1 MKNISLVLSGGGA
14 RGIAHIG
21 VINFLEKEGFVIKNI
36 GGTSMG
42 AIVGAIYAEGKLKE
56 YEEFLRNLNTKEV
69 IKLLDFSLSSPGL
82 IDGNKIVKKL
92 KSFLPTE
99 NIEYLDKNF
108 FCIATDIQNGKEIV
122 FKKGNLLQ
130 AVHASFAIPF
140 VFTPVINNNNI
151 LVDGGVLNNIP
162 VNHISNKYP
171 VVAVCANSSQK
182 LDTKLIEII
191 SKKTETNERTDKVEK
206 YISKFIPKKKKNS
219 MSYHKILDEA
229 LHLLIEKNSNTNLKN
244 NPPEIL
250 INIPR
255 EIAGTF
261 DFLKAEK
268 LIEAGEYL
276 AEKAIYQ

>member
-1 MKNISLVLSGGGA
+1 
-14 RGIAHIG
+14 
-21 VINFLEKEGFVIKNI
+21 
-36 GGTSMG
+36 
-42 AIVGAIYAEGKLKE
+42 
-56 YEEFLRNLNTKEV
+56 
-69 IKLLDFSLSSPGL
+69 
-82 IDGNKIVKKL
+82 
-92 KSFLPTE
+92 
-99 NIEYLDKNF
+99 
-108 FCIATDIQNGKEIV
+108 
-122 FKKGNLLQ
+122 
-130 AVHASFAIPF
+130 
-140 VFTPVINNNNI
+140 
-151 LVDGGVLNNIP
+151 
-162 VNHISNKYP
+162 
-171 VVAVCANSSQK
+171 VAVCANSSQK
-182 LDTKLIEII
+182 LDAKLIEII

>member
-182 LDTKLIEII
+182 LDAKLIEII

>member
-56 YEEFLRNLNTKEV
+56 YEEFLKNLNTKEV

-162 VNHISNKYP
+162 VNHISRKYP
-171 VVAVCANSSQK
+171 VIAVCANSSQK
-182 LDTKLIEII
+182 LDAKLIEII

>member
-56 YEEFLRNLNTKEV
+56 YEEFLKNLNTKEV

-99 NIEYLDKNF
+99 NIEYLDRNF

-162 VNHISNKYP
+162 VNHISRKYP
-171 VVAVCANSSQK
+171 VIAVCANSSQK
-182 LDTKLIEII
+182 LDAKLIEII
-191 SKKTETNERTDKVEK
+191 SKKTEVNERTDKVEK